1 MSRARHWASHQHVK
15 DARVTPQHAA
25 PRPPRRWGRLMSWI
39 ALGLGVVM
47 VITVAGGYL
56 VYRHLAGNIPHQAID
71 VPGQRPAEGPGKSE
85 NVLLIGSDSRAF
97 AGGAKFGSQ
106 VTGAR
111 SDTTILVH
119 ISADGK
125 KAVLVSIPRDTYTR
139 IPPCRLPGGKL
150 SAPTQNRFN
159 TAYTIGGPSCTIAT
173 VEHLTHLRVDHF
185 VEVNFLGFQ
194 RMVDALGGVK
204 VCLTH
209 GIDDP
214 VRINPATGHTI
225 GSGLVV
231 GPGEHTF
238 HGKSALGFVRARYAV
253 GDGSDLGRIKNQQVF
268 ISAVIRKA
276 TSTGLLLNPLKL
288 YSFLDAATKSIRTD
302 PSFGLPQLKKLAGQ
316 LHGLKPGK
324 VALLTVPLSNPDGHV
339 LIGGVDASVV
349 FWDKPRANTLWHALR
364 VDGPLPGTAPKPR
377 PSSSESAAP
386 LVVAPSAIRVRVLN
400 GTGETGLAHKVAQE
414 LAARGFVVVGTGDA
428 DSTGYTTTVVRYGP
442 DRNQSSQTLAAS
454 VTGATRQ
461 INGALSGTLE
471 LIVGTDYAGT
481 KAVKVTTPT
490 ATPSATPSL
499 DAVTADRAVC
509 TS

>member
-1 MSRARHWASHQHVK
+1 MSRARHRASHQHVK

-97 AGGAKFGSQ
+97 AGGAKFGSE

-194 RMVDALGGVK
+194 RMVDALGGVN
-204 VCLTH
+204 VCLSH
-209 GIDDP
+209 AINDP
-214 VRINPATGHTI
+214 LRTNPATGGHI

-231 GPGEHTF
+231 SAGHHTF
-238 HGKSALGFVRARYAV
+238 KGKEGLAFVRARYAV

-268 ISAVIRKA
+268 ISALIRKA
-276 TSTGLLLNPLKL
+276 TSTRLLFNPLKL
-288 YSFLDAATKSIRTD
+288 YHFLDAATKSIRTD
-302 PSFGLPQLKKLAGQ
+302 PGFGLPQLKKLAGQ
-316 LHGLKPGK
+316 LHGLRPGK
-324 VALLTVPLSNPDGHV
+324 VALLTVPLSNPDGHA
-339 LIGGVDASVV
+339 LIGGVNASVV
-349 FWDKPRANTLWHALR
+349 FWDKTRAATLWQALR
-364 VDGPLPGTAPKPR
+364 SDGPLPGTAPKPR
-377 PSSSESAAP
+377 SSATP
-386 LVVAPSAIRVRVLN
+386 TLVIAPSAIHVRVLN
-400 GTGETGLAHKVAQE
+400 GTGRRGLAAKVAHD
-414 LAARGFVVVGTGDA
+414 LASRGFVID
-428 DSTGYTTTVVRYGP
+428 
-442 DRNQSSQTLAAS
+442 
-454 VTGATRQ
+454 
-461 INGALSGTLE
+461 
-471 LIVGTDYAGT
+471 
-481 KAVKVTTPT
+481 
-490 ATPSATPSL
+490 
-499 DAVTADRAVC
+499 
-509 TS
+509 

>member
-1 MSRARHWASHQHVK
+1 M
-15 DARVTPQHAA
+15 TPQHAA
-25 PRPPRRWGRLMSWI
+25 QRPSGRAGRLAGWLAGGLVLLLAITGVGGYLLYAHLSGNISHTAGTPVGPRPP
-39 ALGLGVVM
+39 
-47 VITVAGGYL
+47 
-56 VYRHLAGNIPHQAID
+56 
-71 VPGQRPAEGPGKSE
+71 EGPGNSE

-97 AGGAKFGSQ
+97 AGGAKFGAE
-106 VTGAR
+106 VAGAR

-139 IPPCRLPGGKL
+139 IPQCRLAAGGL
-150 SAPTQNRFN
+150 SQPQWNKFN
-159 TAYTIGGPSCTIAT
+159 ASYSIGGPGCTIAT
-173 VEHLTHLRVDHF
+173 GEHLTPLRVDHF
-185 VEVNFLGFQ
+185 VEVNFLGFR
-194 RMVDALGGVK
+194 RMVDALGGVS
-204 VCLTH
+204 VCLSH
-209 GIDDP
+209 AIDDP
-214 VRINPATGHTI
+214 VRTNPATGHTV

-231 GPGEHTF
+231 TAGNHKFNGHD
-238 HGKSALGFVRARYAV
+238 ALGFVRARYAV

-276 TSTGLLLNPLKL
+276 TSTGLILKPWRLLG
-288 YSFLDAATKSIRTD
+288 FLNAATKSIRTD
-302 PSFGLPQLKKLAGQ
+302 PGFGLSQLKSLAGD

-339 LIGGVDASVV
+339 LIGGVNASVV
-349 FWDKPRANTLWHALR
+349 FWDKTRAAALWHALR

-377 PSSSESAAP
+377 PSSSSSAAP

-400 GTGETGLAHKVAQE
+400 GTGQPGLAHKVAQE

-442 DRNQSSQTLAAS
+442 DRNDSSQTLAAS

-471 LIVGTDYAGT
+471 LVVGSNYAGT
-481 KAVKVTTPT
+481 KAVKVTSPTP
-490 ATPSATPSL
+490 APSATASL
-499 DAVTADRAVC
+499 NAITADRAVC